1 MLELPVANTYAN
13 QNEDLDV
20 ADSVVFEKMEG
31 GSSVITAEG
40 ETELMAAVNEILA
53 QLIKDGKIDTFVADA
68 TMLAE
73 QVAE

>member
-1 MLELPVANTYAN
+1 
-13 QNEDLDV
+13 
-20 ADSVVFEKMEG
+20 MEG